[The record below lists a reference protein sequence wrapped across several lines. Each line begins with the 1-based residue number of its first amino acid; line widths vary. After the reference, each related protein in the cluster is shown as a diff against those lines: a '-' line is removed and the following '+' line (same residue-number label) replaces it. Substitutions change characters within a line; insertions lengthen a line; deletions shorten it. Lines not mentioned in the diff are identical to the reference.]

1 MMSRIYLVIVLL
13 ILLAAAIGVLVF
25 MQSNTSLPFSVTN
38 QSQPSTSPYPN
49 IESLLKPQ
57 EASPSA
63 QQVEEYVT
71 AVEKFAEEG
80 DLVTLANDCLAEPKI
95 LKAKNPQEITIKN
108 NGNSIATISALLK
121 KLTSLPDKTIVVS
134 LDPGIY
140 SLSCQTGINTANKTA
155 ALILVPIGE
164 PLQTNRESQ
173 IQQRAQAASEV
184 ILGAKCI
191 STPSV
196 LKTKAGEALKFKNN
210 TKEEIRLFFPM
221 TNIESS
227 KGYFVLQ
234 AGRSTVVSLDFKP
247 GVFSYTCHTPKD
259 SNTYSKDI
267 LFE

>member
-25 MQSNTSLPFSVTN
+25 MQSNKSLPFSVTN

-80 DLVTLANDCLAEPKI
+80 DLVTLANACLAE
-95 LKAKNPQEITIKN
+95 
-108 NGNSIATISALLK
+108 
-121 KLTSLPDKTIVVS
+121 
-134 LDPGIY
+134 
-140 SLSCQTGINTANKTA
+140 
-155 ALILVPIGE
+155 
-164 PLQTNRESQ
+164 SQ
-173 IQQRAQAASEV
+173 SQQRAQRASEV

-191 STPSV
+191 SAPSV